1 MPTGRHDCSLTA
13 YSACPSWPIS
23 RNILRGKQLAN
34 LPGRAPAGT
43 PLETTPIVRI
53 AIPYW
58 KGRVSPVFDA
68 AGNLLLVD
76 VEDGQELGRQ
86 EMPLTASGLVQRA
99 RQVSQLGADV
109 LICGAVSLPLDMA
122 LSSAGVQV
130 VSCTCGNVEDV
141 LAAFLDGQLNEHAF
155 LMPGCRG
162 WRRRFRARRHGG
174 RRSPDV

>member
-1 MPTGRHDCSLTA
+1 
-13 YSACPSWPIS
+13 
-23 RNILRGKQLAN
+23 
-34 LPGRAPAGT
+34 
-43 PLETTPIVRI
+43 VRI

-58 KGRVSPVFDA
+58 KARVSPVFDA

-76 VEDGQELGRQ
+76 VEDGREIGRY
-86 EMPLTASGLVQRA
+86 ETPLTANDLVERA

-130 VSCTCGNVEDV
+130 VSCTCGNIEDV

-155 LMPGCRG
+155 LMPGCCG
-162 WRRRFRARRHGG
+162 WRRRFRARRRRG
-174 RRSPDV
+174 RRSRDV